1 MGAWS
6 VFWGVRGNMGK
17 WGGYIQA
24 AEGWKFRDTS
34 ERVDV
39 EHDMQAFHALLLEEQ
54 VAGGK

>member
-6 VFWGVRGNMGK
+6 VFLGK
-17 WGGYIQA
+17 GEYGEVGGYIQA

-54 VAGGK
+54 VARGK

>member
-6 VFWGVRGNMGK
+6 VFWGERGIWGN
-17 WGGYIQA
+17 GGYIQA

-54 VAGGK
+54 VARGK

>member
-6 VFWGVRGNMGK
+6 VFWGKGEYGEM
-17 WGGYIQA
+17 GGYIQA

>member
-6 VFWGVRGNMGK
+6 VFWGERGIWGNG
-17 WGGYIQA
+17 GGYIQA

-34 ERVDV
+34 ERVYV

-54 VAGGK
+54 VARGK

>member
-1 MGAWS
+1 MVSFLGERGI
-6 VFWGVRGNMGK
+6 WGN
-17 WGGYIQA
+17 GGYIQA

>member
-1 MGAWS
+1 MDRFFGEK
-6 VFWGVRGNMGK
+6 GNMGK

>member
-1 MGAWS
+1 MVSFLG
-6 VFWGVRGNMGK
+6 GK
-17 WGGYIQA
+17 GEYGEMGGYIQA

-39 EHDMQAFHALLLEEQ
+39 KHDMQAFHALLLEEQ